1 MPRENNVQLQLLR
14 GVSIDGANFHFGRL
28 TMTKTT
34 FGGGLISPQ
43 VLAHLKRTQETAK
56 TSRTE
61 FGGGLIAP
69 AVTAHVK
76 RTTFGAGLITPA
88 VTAHVKRTKVTFG
101 GGLIHPR
108 IARALAR

>member
-1 MPRENNVQLQLLR
+1 
-14 GVSIDGANFHFGRL
+14 
-28 TMTKTT
+28 MTKTT

-56 TSRTE
+56 TFRTE

-76 RTTFGAGLITPA
+76 RT
-88 VTAHVKRTKVTFG
+88 KVTFG
-101 GGLIHPR
+101 AGLIHPR